1 MLVSALHPLTHY
13 HPRCPS
19 VAYENISPLLTGEK
33 VMGSVGVTEGID
45 QHIHH
50 QAQTLEKK
58 LPTSDI
64 VRRNDESRLR
74 KYI

>member
-1 MLVSALHPLTHY
+1 
-13 HPRCPS
+13 
-19 VAYENISPLLTGEK
+19 
-33 VMGSVGVTEGID
+33 MGSVGVTEAID

-50 QAQTLEKK
+50 QAQILEKK
-58 LPTSDI
+58 LLTSDI

>member
-1 MLVSALHPLTHY
+1 
-13 HPRCPS
+13 
-19 VAYENISPLLTGEK
+19 LTGEK
-33 VMGSVGVTEGID
+33 VMGSVGVTEAID
-45 QHIHH
+45 QRIHH
-50 QAQTLEKK
+50 QAQILEKK